1 MTEPAPVVTLAG
13 LGTTISVD
21 LSESG
26 LDVDAF
32 RHLWARCLSRDTTAR
47 AEVTVR
53 KGSSQESATQQITQA
68 FIAARAGELLM
79 FHAGAVAHPI
89 TGRALVFVAPGGTGK
104 STLTRRLGKHYG
116 YLSDETVGIDPVTLR
131 IHPYPKPITLAPDHG
146 HPKRENSPDDLGLL
160 QAPPSPTLTDL
171 VVLRRTPGRDTAAFT
186 PLPVLDALAM
196 IAPETSSLSKLPRPL
211 HLMADVHRRAGCT
224 LVEYGEAEQ
233 ILPWCTARLEGTP

>member
-1 MTEPAPVVTLAG
+1 M
-13 LGTTISVD
+13 
-21 LSESG
+21 
-26 LDVDAF
+26 
-32 RHLWARCLSRDTTAR
+32 
-47 AEVTVR
+47 
-53 KGSSQESATQQITQA
+53 
-68 FIAARAGELLM
+68 
-79 FHAGAVAHPI
+79 
-89 TGRALVFVAPGGTGK
+89 
-104 STLTRRLGKHYG
+104 
-116 YLSDETVGIDPVTLR
+116 VGIDPVTLR

>member
-1 MTEPAPVVTLAG
+1 MTDPEPVVTLAG

-32 RHLWARCLSRDTTAR
+32 RHLWARCLSRDTTPR

-79 FHAGAVAHPI
+79 LHAGAVAHQG

-116 YLSDETVGIDPVTLR
+116 YLSDETVGISPDTLR
-131 IHPYPKPITLAPDHG
+131 IHPYPKPITLAPEHG
-146 HPKRENSPDDLGLL
+146 HPKRENSPDDLGLVP
-160 QAPPSPTLTDL
+160 APAVPVLADL
-171 VVLRRTPGRDTAAFT
+171 VVLRRTAEREHATFT
-186 PLPVLDALAM
+186 PLPVLDALTM
-196 IAPETSSLSKLPRPL
+196 IAPETSSLSKLPEPL

-224 LVEYGEAEQ
+224 LVEYGEGHQ
-233 ILPWCTARLEGTP
+233 ILQWCTDRLEGLA